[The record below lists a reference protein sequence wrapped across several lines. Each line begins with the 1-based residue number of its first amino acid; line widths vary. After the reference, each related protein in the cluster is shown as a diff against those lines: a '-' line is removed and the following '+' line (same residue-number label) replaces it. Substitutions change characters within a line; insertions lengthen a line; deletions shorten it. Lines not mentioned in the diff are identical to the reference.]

1 MTVIVHLNLLAP
13 LQDTPRDC
21 HERSGELFPRRDREG
36 DALLQQNLRVL
47 AQVAKLHSGPGERP
61 AFSSGERSSHA
72 DFVQREEGTC
82 SGSDVLNGLLAAQFS
97 RQAESYIS
105 MKLDKE
111 ELARD
116 FEISLKIRT
125 YDQDGL
131 LFASIV
137 RLKMTLTMKAD

>member
-1 MTVIVHLNLLAP
+1 M
-13 LQDTPRDC
+13 
-21 HERSGELFPRRDREG
+21 
-36 DALLQQNLRVL
+36 
-47 AQVAKLHSGPGERP
+47 
-61 AFSSGERSSHA
+61 
-72 DFVQREEGTC
+72 
-82 SGSDVLNGLLAAQFS
+82 LNGLLAAQFS

-111 ELARD
+111 DLAKD

-137 RLKMTLTMKAD
+137 SGAGNRGVKVTSD

>member
-1 MTVIVHLNLLAP
+1 MKVP
-13 LQDTPRDC
+13 L
-21 HERSGELFPRRDREG
+21 HF
-36 DALLQQNLRVL
+36 V
-47 AQVAKLHSGPGERP
+47 
-61 AFSSGERSSHA
+61 
-72 DFVQREEGTC
+72 FVQREEGTC
-82 SGSDVLNGLLAAQFS
+82 SRSDALNGLLAAQFS

-137 RLKMTLTMKAD
+137 RLKMTMTAGCFH